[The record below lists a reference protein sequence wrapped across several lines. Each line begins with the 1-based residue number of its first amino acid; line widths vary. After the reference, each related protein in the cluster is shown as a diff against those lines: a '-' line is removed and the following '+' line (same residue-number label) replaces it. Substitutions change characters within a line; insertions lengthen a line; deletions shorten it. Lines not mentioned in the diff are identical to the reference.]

1 MKDKLAGAFLTITI
15 IMSNFCGDILGNE
28 KRNFIKN
35 SYLSK
40 LIILFVIIFM
50 TIKYE
55 SDYPNHLTHIIRT
68 IIIFLLFFM
77 VAKININTFI
87 LVISLVVLNRILDY
101 HIEYLE
107 DKGNDIKELNTYTS
121 ILTKIIIAIV
131 VISFIYEIYIRKK
144 NNNNFSIYKF
154 ITTNS

>member
-15 IMSNFCGDILGNE
+15 IMSNHCGDLLGKK
-28 KRNFIKN
+28 KRKFINN

-50 TIKYE
+50 TVRYE

-68 IIIFLLFFM
+68 IIIFSLFFM
-77 VAKININTFI
+77 VTKVNINIFI
-87 LVISLVVLNRILDY
+87 LVTSLVILNRILDY

-107 DKGNDIKELNTYTS
+107 DEGDDIKGLQNYTS
-121 ILTKIIIAIV
+121 ILTKTIIVIV
-131 VISFIYEIYIRKK
+131 VISFLYEIYSRKK